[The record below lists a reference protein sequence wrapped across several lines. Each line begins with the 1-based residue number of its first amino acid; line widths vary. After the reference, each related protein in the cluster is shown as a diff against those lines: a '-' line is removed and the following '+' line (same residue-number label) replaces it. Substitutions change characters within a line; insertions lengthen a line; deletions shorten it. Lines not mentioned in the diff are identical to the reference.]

1 MSRRTKNAQ
10 FDRLPEAFDG
20 LNRMHPLRPIN
31 DDVDFE
37 NAAEVVDALALLKN
51 PTADQADYL
60 ETLTTL
66 IEKYEADD
74 IDDAEVDPIEVLKE
88 LMAGHDMSAS
98 DLGRLLGERSLGAAI
113 LRGDRQLSKAHMK
126 LLGAHFKVSPGL
138 FLRA

>member
-10 FDRLPEAFDG
+10 FDRLPEAFDE

-31 DDVDFE
+31 DDVDLE
-37 NAAEVVDALALLKN
+37 NATGIVDVLSLFKD

-66 IEKYEADD
+66 IEKYEADVF
-74 IDDAEVDPIEVLKE
+74 DDKASGPLDLLQE
-88 LMAGHDMSAS
+88 LMAGHGMNAS

-113 LRGDRQLSKAHMK
+113 LRGDRQLSKAHIK
-126 LLGAHFKVSPGL
+126 VLSTHFKVDPGL
-138 FLRA
+138 FLC